1 LIAATAAARTVGPRE
16 LLELDRESLLTL
28 FQTSPRAALSLLAAL
43 SHMTRKADELLRSRV
58 SRNADVEAAEHLTRF
73 QRASDAISA
82 SSDSPEMISS
92 SSSVRS
98 RSRSKLNPSAAA
110 LRPLR
115 HGPVAPSRAHP
126 ILPAD

>member
-1 LIAATAAARTVGPRE
+1 
-16 LLELDRESLLTL
+16 
-28 FQTSPRAALSLLAAL
+28 
-43 SHMTRKADELLRSRV
+43 MTRKADELLRSRV

-98 RSRSKLNPSAAA
+98 RSRSKLDPSADAV
-110 LRPLR
+110 RPLR
-115 HGPVAPSRAHP
+115 HGPVALSRAHP
-126 ILPAD
+126 PLPAD